1 MFFFKIKKM
10 IITFSGICICVFAFG
25 QASISFQSS
34 DKALEDAFIWAKNT
48 ALNYKGDQNDVVG
61 PWYEAALPQR
71 DAFCI
76 RDVSH
81 QCIGAEILGM
91 SRENKNMIS
100 KFVSHISESK
110 NWCSYWEINKW
121 NKPAPVDY
129 KNDREFWYNLNANFD
144 LIYACRRLYQWTGN
158 KSYINDPVF
167 SNFFER
173 SLNEYVKE
181 WVLEA
186 DSLLTRPSLPNSP
199 VPFNKNNMFH
209 TSHGLPSYI
218 ENIPDLK
225 MSADLIA
232 AIYQGFTS
240 YSLILK
246 ENGSDAQST
255 SYAQIA
261 AKYKE
266 HFESKWWDTAKE
278 HYYTHY
284 TGDGKFGNEGADV
297 FLLWFNMLNDSIK
310 RNSVVEDLISADLN
324 VETMSYLP
332 YLLYL
337 NGYLDQAY
345 RYILHLS
352 DPNTKR
358 REYPEVSFGVI
369 EGIIQGLMGID
380 PDARSGTISTI
391 FRGKAQIE
399 VTADDVPVLNSAIK
413 VQHFG
418 SGKTLYMNKG
428 SFPMNWIAG
437 FAGKHSSINVDGK
450 PVKASF
456 DKGSD
461 GKVFSF
467 VNIVVQTGQQVNASV
482 QRTE

>member
-1 MFFFKIKKM
+1 MHFFKIKKT
-10 IITFSGICICVFAFG
+10 IITLCGVCICFFAFG
-25 QASISFQSS
+25 QAPVSFQSS
-34 DKALEDAFIWAKNT
+34 DKALEDAFNWAKKT
-48 ALNYKGDQNDVVG
+48 ALSYKGDQQDPVG
-61 PWYEAALPQR
+61 PWYEAALPFR

-91 SRENKNMIS
+91 SRENKNMIG

-110 NWCSYWEINKW
+110 DWCSYWEINRW
-121 NKPAPVDY
+121 DKPAPVDY
-129 KNDREFWYNLNANFD
+129 KNDSEFWYNLNANFD
-144 LIYACRRLYQWTGN
+144 LIYACRRLFQWTGD
-158 KSYINDPVF
+158 KTYIDDPVF
-167 SNFFER
+167 NNFFER

-199 VPFNKNNMFH
+199 TPFDNNNMFH

-246 ENGSDAQST
+246 ENSHDAKSNY
-255 SYAQIA
+255 YAQIA
-261 AKYKE
+261 DKYKE
-266 HFESKWWDTAKE
+266 HLESKWWDAAKE
-278 HYYTHY
+278 QYYTFY
-284 TGDGKFGNEGADV
+284 TGNGKFGNEGADV
-297 FLLWFNMLNDSIK
+297 FLLWFNMLNDSTK
-310 RNSVVEDLISADLN
+310 KNSIVKDLNPANLN

-337 NGYLDQAY
+337 NGYRDQAY

-352 DPNTKR
+352 DPATKR
-358 REYPEVSFGVI
+358 REYPEVSFGII

-380 PDARSGTISTI
+380 PDASSGTI
-391 FRGKAQIE
+391 R
-399 VTADDVPVLNSAIK
+399 
-413 VQHFG
+413 
-418 SGKTLYMNKG
+418 TL
-428 SFPMNWIAG
+428 I
-437 FAGKHSSINVDGK
+437 
-450 PVKASF
+450 
-456 DKGSD
+456 
-461 GKVFSF
+461 
-467 VNIVVQTGQQVNASV
+467 
-482 QRTE
+482 